1 MEAPLMNTAN
11 EQVGQVD
18 LPDDIFACPVNEAL
32 LWEMVR
38 MQQANRRK
46 GTHSTKTRAEVRGG
60 GRKLW
65 RQKGTGR
72 ARVGSRRSPLW
83 RGGGAVFGPRHRD
96 YGYTMPK
103 KKRKLALRS
112 ALASKARDGELVVL
126 DALELPGIKTKAMA
140 RALGALGIDNALI
153 VIPEKDEV
161 IEKSARNLPK
171 VKVLRVD
178 GLNVYD
184 VLCYDKLVLL
194 RGALEKL
201 QERL

>member
-18 LPDDIFACPVNEAL
+18 LPDEIFACPVNEAL

-38 MQQANRRK
+38 MQQANRRQ

-83 RGGGAVFGPRHRD
+83 RGGGAVFGPRLRD

-112 ALASKARDGELVVL
+112 ALASKARDGELLVL
-126 DALELPGIKTKAMA
+126 DALELPGIKTKALA
-140 RALGALGIDNALI
+140 QALGALGIDNALI

-171 VKVLRVD
+171 VKVLRVE